1 MLLFVRAV
9 GKQNVTA
16 LAQIEGMD
24 GECSFVNVVGCAG
37 AVMAAVMGCIGG
49 VVTGPGDVVI
59 CTGGV
64 LGAGS
69 TCFECMCDV
78 FDWLASHVL
87 GGLCWAGAASD
98 AEVGEK
104 QMEQIIRKTTIL
116 L

>member
-1 MLLFVRAV
+1 MGNAALSMSLVAQALSWVNMMKIRFLF
-9 GKQNVTA
+9 NTP
-16 LAQIEGMD
+16 LI
-24 GECSFVNVVGCAG
+24 FP
-37 AVMAAVMGCIGG
+37 AAVMGCIGG

-87 GGLCWAGAASD
+87 GGLCWDWGC
-98 AEVGEK
+98 V
-104 QMEQIIRKTTIL
+104 RC
-116 L
+116 